1 MTKKPDPG
9 KILIVEDNSR
19 AADSLRQM
27 IDLFDLESEIASDGG
42 EAMKLLKKNEY
53 FLVIADTRMPGVSG
67 FELLKHIKQ
76 NYPQTPIAVISTG
89 DSVSTRGIVVTNRA
103 DFYLP
108 KPLKVSDL
116 QEVLLRAKELSNL
129 R

>member
-1 MTKKPDPG
+1 MTQKPDSG

-19 AADSLRQM
+19 TAESLRQM
-27 IDLFDLESEIASDGG
+27 INLFELESEIAPDGD
-42 EAMKLLKKNEY
+42 EAMKLLKENKY
-53 FLVIADTRMPGVSG
+53 FLVIADTHMPKVSG
-67 FELLKHIKQ
+67 FELLKYIKQ
-76 NYPQTPIAVISTG
+76 NYPQTPVAIISTG
-89 DSVSTRGIVVTNRA
+89 DSTSTRGMVVTSRA

-116 QEVLLRAKELSNL
+116 QEVLSRAKELANL